1 VNWVDS
7 ILLGVIALSIL
18 VGLAR
23 GLVREVLS
31 LAMWACAL
39 LVAWFQYPRL
49 QPLLAEWIASESI
62 RMAAAFLII
71 VLLVLVVGT
80 LIGHLVA
87 RLVERGGL
95 TGTDRLLGGLF
106 GAVRGGL
113 LIAMAVFL
121 AALTPLPE
129 DVWWEGSALIGRFQ
143 VLAEQ
148 VLGEVP
154 PEVVERVKKL

>member
-7 ILLGVIALSIL
+7 ILLAVIALSML

-23 GLVREVLS
+23 GLVREVLA

-39 LVAWFQYPRL
+39 LVAWFYFPRL
-49 QPLLAEWIASESI
+49 QPLLGGWIASESV
-62 RMAAAFLII
+62 RMAAAFLI
-71 VLLVLVVGT
+71 LALVVLALGT
-80 LIGHLVA
+80 LIGHLVTK
-87 RLVERGGL
+87 LVERSGL
-95 TGTDRLLGGLF
+95 TGTDRMLGGLF

-129 DVWWEGSALIGRFQ
+129 DVWWQDSALIGRFQ

-148 VLGEVP
+148 VLGGVP
-154 PEVVERVKKL
+154 AQVVARVKSL

>member
-1 VNWVDS
+1 MNWVDS
-7 ILLGVIALSIL
+7 IILAVIALSVL

-39 LVAWFQYPRL
+39 LVARFYFPRL

-71 VLLVLVVGT
+71 VLVVLVVGT
-80 LIGHLVA
+80 LIGHLVT
-87 RLVERGGL
+87 RLVDRSGL

-129 DVWWEGSALIGRFQ
+129 DAWWQDSALVGRFQ
-143 VLAEQ
+143 ALAEQ

-154 PEVVERVKKL
+154 PRVVERVKSL